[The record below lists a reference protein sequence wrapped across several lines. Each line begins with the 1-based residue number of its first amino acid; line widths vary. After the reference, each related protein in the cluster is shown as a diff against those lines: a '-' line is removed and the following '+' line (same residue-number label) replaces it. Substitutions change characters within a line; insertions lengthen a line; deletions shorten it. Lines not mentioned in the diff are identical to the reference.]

1 MGVIG
6 SRSCVPRM
14 LAAPSGRCMP
24 SSRQAPF
31 AAQAVSSTSAWARS
45 NMRYG
50 LLAVV
55 LIGAAIL
62 GGCSEG
68 VLDPKGPI
76 AAADRQILLNA
87 LGIMLAIV
95 IPVILATLG
104 VAFWFR
110 ASNERARYRPNFA
123 YSGRLEMLVWSI
135 PAMTVFLV
143 GGVAWVSSHDLNPR
157 KPIASTVKPLRV
169 QVASLDWKW
178 LFIYPDLGVASV
190 NRLTIPVGTPISL
203 ELTSSGVMNSF
214 FVPQLGSQIYTMA
227 GMVTRLHLQADQ
239 PGSYRGMSA
248 QFSGEGFAGMYFNVE
263 AVAPEKFTEW
273 VDTTRNVGVELNVTT
288 YAELAKPSASVTPF
302 TYRAVAPGLFNSIRL
317 SEVQSDDAMCQN
329 YPTSMRAEK

>member
-1 MGVIG
+1 
-6 SRSCVPRM
+6 
-14 LAAPSGRCMP
+14 
-24 SSRQAPF
+24 
-31 AAQAVSSTSAWARS
+31 
-45 NMRYG
+45 MRYG

-55 LIGAAIL
+55 MIGVATL
-62 GGCSEG
+62 GGCTDG
-68 VLDPKGPI
+68 VLDPKGPV
-76 AAADRQILLNA
+76 ALAERQILLNA

-110 ASNERARYRPNFA
+110 ASNQRARYRPNFA

-143 GGVAWVSSHDLNPR
+143 GGVAWVGSHDLSPR
-157 KPIASTVKPLRV
+157 KPIVSTVRPLGVTVRPLRV

-178 LFIYPDLGVASV
+178 LFIYPDQGVASV
-190 NRLTIPVGTPISL
+190 NRLIIPVGTPVSL

-227 GMVTRLHLQADQ
+227 GMITRLHLQADHA
-239 PGSYRGMSA
+239 GTYRGFSA
-248 QFSGEGFAGMYFNVE
+248 QFSGDGFSDMHFDADAVPDDKFAQWLDAARGAG
-263 AVAPEKFTEW
+263 PELDAKTNA
-273 VDTTRNVGVELNVTT
+273 D
-288 YAELAKPSASVTPF
+288 LAKPSAAVAPF
-302 TYRAVAPGLFNSIRL
+302 TYRAVAPGLFDSIL
-317 SEVQSDDAMCQN
+317 VSEMQSDDAMCRS

>member
-1 MGVIG
+1 
-6 SRSCVPRM
+6 
-14 LAAPSGRCMP
+14 MP
-24 SSRQAPF
+24 SSCKAPS
-31 AAQAVSSTSAWARS
+31 AMRPVSSTSARARP

-62 GGCSEG
+62 GGCTEG

-76 AAADRQILLNA
+76 AAADREILLNA
-87 LGIMLAIV
+87 LGIMLAIG

-110 ASNERARYRPNFA
+110 ESNERAHYRPNFA
-123 YSGRLEMLVWSI
+123 YSGRLEMLVWAV

-143 GGVAWVSSHDLNPR
+143 GGVAWVGSHDVSPR
-157 KPIASTVKPLRV
+157 KPIASSVKALRV

-178 LFIYPDLGVASV
+178 LFIYPDQGIASV

-227 GMVTRLHLQADQ
+227 GMITHLNLQADQ
-239 PGSYRGMSA
+239 AGTYRGFSA
-248 QFSGEGFAGMYFNVE
+248 QFSGEGFADMTFKAD
-263 AVAPEKFTEW
+263 AVPDERFSEW
-273 VDTTRNVGVELNVTT
+273 VATARATGTMLDVQA
-288 YAELAKPSASVTPF
+288 YADLAKPSKAVTPF
-302 TYRAVAPGLFNSIRL
+302 TYKAVATDLFNSIVMPEMSMNDPIRRVCL
-317 SEVQSDDAMCQN
+317 ASSRAVQ
-329 YPTSMRAEK
+329 

>member
-1 MGVIG
+1 
-6 SRSCVPRM
+6 
-14 LAAPSGRCMP
+14 
-24 SSRQAPF
+24 
-31 AAQAVSSTSAWARS
+31 
-45 NMRYG
+45 MRNG

-95 IPVILATLG
+95 TPVIFATLG

-143 GGVAWVSSHDLNPR
+143 GGVAWIGSHDLNPR
-157 KPIASTVKPLRV
+157 KPIVSTVKPLRV
-169 QVASLDWKW
+169 QVASLDLKW
-178 LFIYPDLGVASV
+178 LFIYPDEGVASV
-190 NRLTIPVGTPISL
+190 NYLAIPVGTPARF
-203 ELTSSGVMNSF
+203 ELTSSSVMNSF
-214 FVPQLGSQIYTMA
+214 FVPQLGSQIYTMP
-227 GMVTRLHLQADQ
+227 GMVTHLYLQADK

-248 QFSGEGFAGMYFNVE
+248 QFSGEGFADMVFNVE
-263 AVAPEKFTEW
+263 AVAPEKFSEW
-273 VDTTRNVGVELNVTT
+273 LDAARDVGVGLNGTT
-288 YAELAKPSASVTPF
+288 YAELAKPSA
-302 TYRAVAPGLFNSIRL
+302 AVAPLSVASRPVRL
-317 SEVQSDDAMCQN
+317 
-329 YPTSMRAEK
+329 PKILRASSTAA

>member
-1 MGVIG
+1 MV
-6 SRSCVPRM
+6 
-14 LAAPSGRCMP
+14 AAASRCMP
-24 SSRQAPF
+24 HSCQSPF
-31 AAQAVSSTSAWARS
+31 VARAVSSTAARARS

-62 GGCSEG
+62 GGCTEG

-76 AAADRQILLNA
+76 AGADRQILLTS

-123 YSGRLEMLVWSI
+123 YSGRLEVLVWSI

-143 GGVAWVSSHDLNPR
+143 GGVAWVGSHDLSPR
-157 KPIASTVKPLRV
+157 KPIVSTVKPLRV

-178 LFIYPDLGVASV
+178 LFIYPDQGVASV
-190 NRLTIPVGTPISL
+190 NQLTIPVGMPVSF

-227 GMVTRLHLQADQ
+227 GMVSHLHLRADD
-239 PGSYRGMSA
+239 PGTYRGMSA
-248 QFSGEGFAGMYFNVE
+248 QFSGDGFSDMHFNVD
-263 AVAPEKFTEW
+263 AVSAEKFAQW
-273 VDTTRNVGVELNVTT
+273 VDLARRAGPELNAKT
-288 YAELAKPSASVTPF
+288 YADLAKPSGAVAPF
-302 TYRAVAPGLFNSIRL
+302 TYRAVATDLFESIRV
-317 SEVQSDDAMCQN
+317 SEMRSDDAMCRSD
-329 YPTSMRAEK
+329 PT